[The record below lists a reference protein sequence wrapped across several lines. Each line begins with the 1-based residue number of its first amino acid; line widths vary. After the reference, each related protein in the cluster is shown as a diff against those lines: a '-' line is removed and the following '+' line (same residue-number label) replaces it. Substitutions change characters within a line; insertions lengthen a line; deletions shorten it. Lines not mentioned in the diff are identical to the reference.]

1 MIIRTNKDIYFNTV
15 PQGIR
20 DNNHGGL
27 KTDIQFQV
35 TSGRRLKWQPSCV
48 YHLLMDHTSTVMN
61 IHEYHRKHYWSY
73 LSAEVWQL
81 CLLVKL
87 CTVAI
92 FHIFPCL
99 HALGSGHKPKII
111 HFWDG
116 WNRIL
121 YTMVGILFLTVLKY
135 WRQTDIFLHF
145 DSRFPSR
152 FNSSIC
158 SRVSEWVG
166 FNVPLNT
173 L

>member
-1 MIIRTNKDIYFNTV
+1 
-15 PQGIR
+15 
-20 DNNHGGL
+20 
-27 KTDIQFQV
+27 V

-48 YHLLMDHTSTVMN
+48 YHLLMDHTSTVVN

-73 LSAEVWQL
+73 LLAEVRQL
-81 CLLVKL
+81 CLLAKL

-111 HFWDG
+111 HFLDG

-121 YTMVGILFLTVLKY
+121 SIMVGILFLTVLKY

-145 DSRFPSR
+145 DSWFPSR

-158 SRVSEWVG
+158 SRTEPLRISVTNVFWVG
-166 FNVPLNT
+166 CPSRHLISSVKAVKET
-173 L
+173 KQCCR